1 MVKEGLISVLTAKP
15 SKELS
20 MYDKLASIYDY
31 FVNWENRLAYELPFL
46 RIELDKLGAEPSQI
60 RVMDTA
66 CGTGH
71 HAIALA
77 NLGFQV
83 SGSDLFP
90 EMVSMADANAR
101 AAGMQVTF
109 RTAGFGG
116 ISDTFRQ
123 PGEFDAVL
131 CLGNSLPHVAS
142 EADLEK
148 ALIDFRDLLRP
159 GGLLLL
165 QMRNFDLVMGEKKRW
180 MEPQTVWEG
189 TTEWLFLRF
198 YDFEADGKIQFNIL
212 SLHRKA
218 NAPWNT
224 QLTSTHLLPIFSD
237 KLSQALVT
245 LGFSNIRLYGNLG
258 AEPYAADASEDLVL
272 LADKS

>member
-1 MVKEGLISVLTAKP
+1 
-15 SKELS
+15 
-20 MYDKLASIYDY
+20 MYDKLATIYDY
-31 FVNWENRLAYELPFL
+31 FVNWDSRLAYELPFL
-46 RIELDKLGAEPSQI
+46 EQQLRLLGDNSTQV

-90 EMVSMADANAR
+90 EMVSLADANAK
-101 AAGMQVTF
+101 AAGVQVTF
-109 RTAGFGG
+109 RTAGFGN
-116 ISDTFRQ
+116 ISESFGQ

-131 CLGNSLPHVAS
+131 CLGNSLPHVTS
-142 EADLEK
+142 EVDLEK
-148 ALIDFRDLLRP
+148 ALKDFKDLLRP

-165 QMRNFDLVMGEKKRW
+165 QMRNFDLVIGEKKRW
-180 MEPQTVWEG
+180 MDPQSVFDG
-189 TTEWLFLRF
+189 STEWLFLRF

-218 NAPWNT
+218 NNPWQT
-224 QLTSTHLLPIFSD
+224 QLTSTHLLPIFSGE
-237 KLSQALVT
+237 LSKILFS
-245 LGFSNIRLYGNLG
+245 LGFSNIKLFGNL
-258 AEPYAADASEDLVL
+258 AADPYATVSSGDLVL
-272 LADKS
+272 LANKN